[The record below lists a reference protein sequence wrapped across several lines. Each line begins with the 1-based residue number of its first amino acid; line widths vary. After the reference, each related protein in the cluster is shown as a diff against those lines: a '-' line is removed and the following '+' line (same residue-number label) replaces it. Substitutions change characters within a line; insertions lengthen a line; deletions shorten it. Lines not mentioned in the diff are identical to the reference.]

1 MAYTS
6 FNEDWR
12 GFAFEWE
19 GKKYTG
25 TGYGGPCAK
34 SPSDGKF
41 IQIIEAVDEDGNAHE
56 FYYGTK

>member
-1 MAYTS
+1 MAYS
-6 FNEDWR
+6 AEWD
-12 GFAFEWE
+12 GFKFEWE

-25 TGYGGPCAK
+25 TGNGGSCLK

-41 IQIIEAVDEDGNAHE
+41 IQIIEAVDEGGNVHE